1 MNLYKLTGERINS
14 ITDFIAYYEM
24 IYYYSCSYIAE
35 ERIEGILKNGIQGKK
50 DAFDILA
57 WKLDGIDKNNT
68 NLQKNIQ
75 YRINKSN
82 KNKES
87 NWKYSDD
94 DNGFCQGTYQG
105 GKIDLSEYL
114 MRFKSGSQRLADLK
128 EYASDNGEK
137 ALALLAEDAPNGL
150 GPVYM
155 ITLLHFL
162 NQGKGEKKYPIY
174 DKFAHTALKVILND
188 KTVEFGASFEDAEIT
203 KDFPSKSKKEY
214 ADYSEHLKSIQKYA
228 GKIMNGKYQ
237 SYINDIDLFISKTG
251 LDYYKDR
258 STDRALWVYGHFF
271 NVVK

>member
-14 ITDFIAYYEM
+14 ITDFISYYERV
-24 IYYYSCSYIAE
+24 YYYSCSYIAE
-35 ERIEGILKNGIQGKK
+35 KRIESILKNGIQGKK

-57 WKLDGIDKNNT
+57 WKLDGIDVNNT
-68 NLQKNIQ
+68 NYKKEIQ

-82 KNKES
+82 KNNES

-114 MRFKSGSQRLADLK
+114 MRFRSGSQRLADLK
-128 EYASDNGEK
+128 ESATDNGEK
-137 ALALLAEDAPNGL
+137 ALVLLAENAPRGL

-188 KTVEFGASFEDAEIT
+188 ETVELGATFTDEEIT
-203 KDFPSKSKKEY
+203 KDFPAKSDKEY
-214 ADYSEHLKSIQKYA
+214 ADYLAYLGSIQKYA
-228 GKIMNGKYQ
+228 SKIMSGK
-237 SYINDIDLFISKTG
+237 
-251 LDYYKDR
+251 
-258 STDRALWVYGHFF
+258 
-271 NVVK
+271 